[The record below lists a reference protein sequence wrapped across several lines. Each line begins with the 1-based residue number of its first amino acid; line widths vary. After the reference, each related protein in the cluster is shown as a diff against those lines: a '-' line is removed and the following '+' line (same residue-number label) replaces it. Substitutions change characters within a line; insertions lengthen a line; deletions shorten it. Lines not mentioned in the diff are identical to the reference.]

1 MFELFD
7 SQEIE
12 MMFDRANRSGRD
24 QKYNWYNMERG
35 MSFAIPCSSIK
46 SKHYRP
52 AVPKA
57 LLEQGFDITVS
68 KRQLKDSGDDYFVV
82 TRIE

>member
-1 MFELFD
+1 MFELFN
-7 SQEIE
+7 SQEIDE
-12 MMFDRANRSGRD
+12 MFDRPNSVGL
-24 QKYNWYNMERG
+24 KYPWYDMSRG

-52 AVPKA
+52 TIPTT
-57 LLEQGFDITVS
+57 LLNEGFDITVS
-68 KRQLKDSGDDYFVV
+68 KRQCKNTGEMFFVV